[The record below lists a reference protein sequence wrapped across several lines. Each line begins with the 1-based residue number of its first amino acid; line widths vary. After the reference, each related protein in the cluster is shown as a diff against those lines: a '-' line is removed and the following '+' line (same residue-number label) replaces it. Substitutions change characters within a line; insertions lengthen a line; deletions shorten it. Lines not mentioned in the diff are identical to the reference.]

1 MTSPSAPGRA
11 TTALR
16 LTASLF
22 ATGVVLLGCG
32 GGGGGSSPVSGTRP
46 DQSMQQPPANPTV
59 PTDPIAAP
67 GAPTAAD
74 LDAGTLGEP
83 FQYWNLCAAPRTGR
97 DFQGQAFPDKQ
108 GTLLDEMKFLRAW
121 SHRYYLWY
129 DEIPNTYKMA
139 DFATA
144 VDYFKVLKTPALTAS
159 GRAKDRYHFTYS
171 TEEWEKMTTA
181 GLDLGYGV
189 TFKRNTGA
197 NIPRTWL
204 VTLVEPGS
212 PAANAGVQR
221 GDMLLRIDGID
232 FVSTADADS
241 VKRINAALFPEA
253 VGTPHQFSFQRAGA
267 VFDVTM
273 TALEVSVQPVKHAKV
288 LETPTGKV
296 GYLSFET
303 FNAVSERQLV
313 DTFTT
318 FSQAGVNDLVL
329 DLRYNGGG
337 LLYVASELSYMIAG
351 PDATRGKVFERPQ
364 YNDKTA
370 PQPAIDFLSTAYGF
384 KSPNPVRAGTPL
396 PSLNLKRV
404 TVLTTSGSCSASEA
418 VINGLRGADIEVNVI
433 GGQTCGK
440 PYGFTPVPNCG
451 TTYFSIEFKGVNN
464 KGFGDFPDG
473 LAPTCQVED
482 DLSRPIGDPAE
493 GLLAAALAYRQSG
506 TCPTSSARARNVPME
521 IVRPAVQEISIYS
534 RPRQ

>member
-1 MTSPSAPGRA
+1 MTSPSAPGRV

-22 ATGVVLLGCG
+22 AAGVVLAGCG
-32 GGGGGSSPVSGTRP
+32 GGGGSPGVGARP
-46 DQSMQQPPANPTV
+46 DQSSPQPPVTTIPTNPV
-59 PTDPIAAP
+59 PGP
-67 GAPTAAD
+67 GAQTAAD
-74 LDAGTLGEP
+74 LDAGTLGDP

-97 DFQGQAFPDKQ
+97 DFEGQAFPDKQ

-139 DFATA
+139 DFSTA
-144 VDYFKVLKTPALTAS
+144 VDYFNVLKTPALTAS
-159 GRAKDRYHFTYS
+159 GQAKDRYHFTYP

-181 GLDLGYGV
+181 GLDLGYGL

-221 GDMLLRIDGID
+221 GDMLLKVDGID
-232 FVSTADADS
+232 FVSAADADS
-241 VKRINAALFPEA
+241 VKRINAGLFPAA
-253 VGTPHQFSFQRAGA
+253 VGTPHQFSFQRAGVA
-267 VFDVTM
+267 FDVSM
-273 TALEVSVQPVKHAKV
+273 TALEVSIQPVKHTQV
-288 LETPTGKV
+288 LDTPTGKV

-313 DTFTT
+313 DAFTT
-318 FSQAGVNDLVL
+318 FKQSAVNDLVL

-351 PDATRGKVFERPQ
+351 PEATRGKVFERPQ

-370 PQPAIDFLSTAYGF
+370 PQPAIDFMSTAYGF
-384 KSPNPVRAGTPL
+384 NSPNPVRAGTPL
-396 PSLNLKRV
+396 PSLGLKRV
-404 TVLTTSGSCSASEA
+404 TILTTSGSCSASEA

-473 LAPTCQVED
+473 LAPTCAVAD
-482 DLSRPIGDPAE
+482 DLSRPIGDPVE
-493 GLLAAALAYRQSG
+493 GLLAAALAYRQTG

-521 IVRPAVQEISIYS
+521 LVRPQVKEISIYS